1 MDSSTFEKYLH
12 YRLPEEPELRVVSV
26 EKAFPGMSR
35 ETWLVNT
42 TLERNDSFT
51 ERGFIFRMDPP
62 GGSIVQIPLQFE
74 FMVYRKLQG
83 SQVPVP
89 KTLWYE
95 DDSEWL
101 MDGREFFVREKVEG
115 KVLVPEFEDPDPKHD
130 SVRITMAKELAEKL
144 ALLHT
149 CDWQALGFGDIM
161 PVPKSLKDC
170 ARLDLDVWEEYLG
183 RILPEPSPIIERA
196 MIWLKENQP
205 EEAPAIS
212 LLKGNNGIGEEIWQ
226 GTQIVA
232 MCDWELSHIGDP
244 SEDFSWC
251 QGFRDRP
258 DLMEILMEHYTKIS
272 GIQPS
277 LKNIEYYSIFYLLK
291 TFASLQTGIRIYTS
305 GKDFRIQLA
314 NMGLWSHQVVVLLAE
329 KIGL

>member
-1 MDSSTFEKYLH
+1 MDPLIFEKYLR
-12 YRLPEEPELRVVSV
+12 YRLPEEPELKVVYV
-26 EKAFPGMSR
+26 EQAFPGMSR
-35 ETWLVNT
+35 ETWFVDT
-42 TLERNDSFT
+42 TYEQAGAKT
-51 ERGFIFRMDPP
+51 ERSFIFRMDPP
-62 GGSIVQIPLQFE
+62 GGSIVQTPLRFE
-74 FMVYRKLQG
+74 FTVYKKLQN

-89 KTLWYE
+89 TTLWYE
-95 DDSEWL
+95 DDPEWR
-101 MDGREFFVREKVEG
+101 MDGREFFVREKVDG
-115 KVLVPEFEDPDPKHD
+115 KVLIPEFEDPDPKHD
-130 SVRITMAKELAEKL
+130 SLRITLAREMAEKL
-144 ALLHT
+144 ALIHT

-161 PVPKSLKDC
+161 PVPKTQKDC
-170 ARLDLDVWEEYLG
+170 ARLDLDVWEEYME
-183 RILPEPSPIIERA
+183 RTLPEPSPIIERA
-196 MIWLKENQP
+196 MIWLRENQP
-205 EEAPAIS
+205 DEAPAIS

-226 GTQIVA
+226 GTKIVA
-232 MCDWELSHIGDP
+232 ICDWELSHLGDP

-277 LKNIEYYSIFYLLK
+277 LKNIEYYNIFYLLK
-291 TFASLQTGIRIYTS
+291 TFASLQTGIGIYTS